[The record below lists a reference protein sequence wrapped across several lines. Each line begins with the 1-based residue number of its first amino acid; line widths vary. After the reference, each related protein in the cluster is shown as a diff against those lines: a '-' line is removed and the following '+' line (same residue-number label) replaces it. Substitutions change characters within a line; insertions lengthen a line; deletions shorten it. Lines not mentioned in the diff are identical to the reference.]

1 MADLNA
7 DVECKTSFKIDYNV
21 RKRLYAETAQ
31 SSEEFYGI
39 LIGDNTDGSCDI
51 VGCIRC
57 TYDKNTEKS
66 FSNRLPHWI
75 HEVAE
80 ICTLIPTG
88 LKICGVCFVSQS
100 KPILD
105 SSSISEIFSGADM
118 KSDLIDNTQILWVLD
133 PVSKEEEDDSVFV
146 YNLLSKSV
154 EESKVYFNNIN
165 DEFISKHM
173 TLRLHHKFDILVEK
187 SSDVDISSGLCKK
200 ITQFCN
206 KLHDAIF
213 YLPECRLLIGG
224 EMTQSSGK
232 KCQDILDDIIMNEEA
247 SKAKYNQRLKTQ
259 LKDVLNVRLVKSL
272 SKDDTLKCHNHAPV
286 MLYQKL

>member
-1 MADLNA
+1 MILWKFMISDG
-7 DVECKTSFKIDYNV
+7 VTSNSIHRY
-21 RKRLYAETAQ
+21 
-31 SSEEFYGI
+31 
-39 LIGDNTDGSCDI
+39 
-51 VGCIRC
+51 C
-57 TYDKNTEKS
+57 TNWS
-66 FSNRLPHWI
+66 
-75 HEVAE
+75 
-80 ICTLIPTG
+80 

-286 MLYQKL
+286 MLYQKRKSLYHILIMVLIYPLYSQVTDNKHYYLVKSPNIDFALN